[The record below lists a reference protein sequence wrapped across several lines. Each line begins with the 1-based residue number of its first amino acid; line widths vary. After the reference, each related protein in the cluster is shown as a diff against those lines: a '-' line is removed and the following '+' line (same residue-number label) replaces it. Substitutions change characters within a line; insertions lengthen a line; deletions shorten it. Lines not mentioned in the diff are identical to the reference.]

1 MSEQVN
7 EQASEQE
14 LRQNL
19 IKAYQIIQKLEKENA
34 EMKEKLEHHRRLYLI
49 EREDEEFNI

>member
-7 EQASEQE
+7 EQE
-14 LRQNL
+14 LRQSL

-34 EMKEKLEHHRRLYLI
+34 EMKEKLEHHKRLYLI